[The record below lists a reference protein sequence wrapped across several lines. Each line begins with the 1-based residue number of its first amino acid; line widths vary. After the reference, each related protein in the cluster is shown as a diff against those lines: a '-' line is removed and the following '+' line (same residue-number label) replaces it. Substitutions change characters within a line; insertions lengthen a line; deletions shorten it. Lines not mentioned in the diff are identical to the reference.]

1 MESAEIIELVEQEVK
16 SLSTYLDSE
25 DYTNALN
32 DALRETGWS
41 CPTSVSFQIHWIK
54 MRAKRHIFFYLA
66 SESARKFKAKQ
77 FHLGQKFDHYMSI
90 IKYMDEEFEKAK
102 EEFPDQF
109 TDANLEELLGSKI
122 DAGFA
127 YDKFGNEI
135 TYDVNQEV
143 IITPSD

>member
-1 MESAEIIELVEQEVK
+1 MDEAGIIELIEQEVK
-16 SLSTYLDSE
+16 SLSTYLDPE
-25 DYTNALN
+25 DYINALN
-32 DALRETGWS
+32 DAFRETGWS
-41 CPTSVSFQIHWIK
+41 CPASVSFQIHWLK

-66 SESARKFKAKQ
+66 TESARKFKAKQ
-77 FHLGQKFDHYMSI
+77 FSLHQKFEHYMVI
-90 IKYMDEEFEKAK
+90 IEFMDKEFEKAK
-102 EEFPDQF
+102 EEFPNQF